1 MPWNDQSLGAL
12 SFERKDS
19 NLAAHDRRKRILGG
33 AAAEGNRAHGLRAAA
48 DRIVVQMHAARDALA
63 GDIDARATLNQRADR
78 LFQPCRN
85 TARAEGFENDLGI
98 TVQRGEKGR
107 VEVGRE
113 LDEQYMRVER
123 RRRGRRRRC
132 RRSWR
137 SR

>member
-85 TARAEGFENDLGI
+85 TAHR
-98 TVQRGEKGR
+98 
-107 VEVGRE
+107 
-113 LDEQYMRVER
+113 
-123 RRRGRRRRC
+123 
-132 RRSWR
+132 
-137 SR
+137 